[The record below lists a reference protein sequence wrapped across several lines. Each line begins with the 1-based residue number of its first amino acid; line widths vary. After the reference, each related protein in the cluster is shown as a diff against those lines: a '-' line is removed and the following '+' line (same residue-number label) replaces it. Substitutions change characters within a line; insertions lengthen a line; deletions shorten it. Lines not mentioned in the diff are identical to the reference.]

1 MREMNEWMQLDESG
15 LAGFQRQGAGSEKRQ
30 ARVASAVALWSDLL
44 NGRAPL
50 WMLQEALAPQTPAAM
65 QAIESN
71 YPGLIRVTESMTTS
85 DFPYL
90 TGDVLDRML
99 LARYREFPSP
109 WRQFVKTTTLRDF
122 RTVDRYAADGLE
134 APWNDVPEQAEI
146 EYGAMSETRYYYAP
160 AKYAKGAKLSWEQIM
175 NDDLGAFSEIP
186 DRLARGG
193 ARTLNKF
200 VTGLYVDSTGP
211 HASLYDAAFNNVIT
225 GNPVLSVTALGTGFG
240 ILGGQTDSGGDPIYV
255 EEAVLVV
262 PPALRVAAQN
272 IMNQITVDITANETN
287 RTVQVN
293 NWIVGNLQMVVD
305 PYIPIVA
312 SSSNGSTSWFLF
324 ANPALGRP
332 ALEVGF
338 LRGFAEP
345 VLYQKLANTARVG
358 GGIDQMA
365 GDFGTM
371 SQEYKGVMAFGG
383 TRLDPKSTVASEGDG
398 S

>member
-1 MREMNEWMQLDESG
+1 MNDLWTQMDESS
-15 LAGFQRQGAGSEKRQ
+15 LQGFARQGAGAERRQ
-30 ARVASAVALWSDLL
+30 AQVASAVSLWSDLL
-44 NGRAPL
+44 TGRAPL
-50 WMLQEALAPQTPAAM
+50 WMLQEALAPRTPAAM
-65 QAIESN
+65 QAIEGN
-71 YPGLIRVTESMTTS
+71 YPGLIRVTETMTTS

-109 WRQFVKTTTLRDF
+109 WRQFVKVTTLRDF
-122 RTVDRYAADGLE
+122 RTVRRVASDGLE
-134 APWNDVPEQAEI
+134 GTWNDVPEQAEI
-146 EYGAMSETRYYYAP
+146 EYGSLSETNYTYAP
-160 AKYAKGAKLSWEQIM
+160 AKYSKGAKLSWETIM
-175 NDDLGAFSEIP
+175 NDDLNVFAEIP
-186 DRLARGG
+186 DRLARGA
-193 ARTLNKF
+193 ARTVNKF
-200 VTGLYVDSTGP
+200 VTGLYVDSSGP
-211 HASLYDAAFNNVIT
+211 HASLYDAAYSNVIT
-225 GNPVLSVTALGTGFG
+225 GNPVLSVTALGTAFD

-287 RTVQVN
+287 RTVAVN

-324 ANPALGRP
+324 ANPSVSRP

-338 LRGFAEP
+338 LRGFEQP
-345 VLYQKLANTARVG
+345 VLYQKLANTMRVG

-365 GDFGTM
+365 GDFATM
-371 SQEYKGVMAFGG
+371 SQEYKGVVAFGG
-383 TRLDPKSTVASEGDG
+383 VRLDPKATVGSEGDG

>member
-1 MREMNEWMQLDESG
+1 MSEWMQLDESG

-65 QAIESN
+65 QAIEAN
-71 YPGLIRVTESMTTS
+71 YPGLIRATESMTTS

-109 WRQFVKTTTLRDF
+109 WRQFVKVTTLRDF

-134 APWNDVPEQAEI
+134 SPWNDVPERAEI
-146 EYGAMSETRYYYAP
+146 EYGAMSETRYQYAP
-160 AKYAKGAKLSWEQIM
+160 SKYAKGAKLSWEQIM

-211 HASLYDAAFNNVIT
+211 HASLYDAAYSNVVT
-225 GNPVLSVTALGTGFG
+225 GNPALSVTALGTAFG

-262 PPALRVAAQN
+262 PPALRVTAQN
-272 IMNQITVDITANETN
+272 IMNQIMVESTAGETN
-287 RTVQVN
+287 RTVVVN

-371 SQEYKGVMAFGG
+371 SQEYKGVIAFGG